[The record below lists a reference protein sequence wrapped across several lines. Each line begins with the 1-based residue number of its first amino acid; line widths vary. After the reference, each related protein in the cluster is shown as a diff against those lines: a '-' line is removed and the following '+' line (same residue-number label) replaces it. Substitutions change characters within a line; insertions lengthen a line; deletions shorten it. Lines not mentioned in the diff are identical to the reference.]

1 MPKQSAGI
9 LLFRRSPSGAEV
21 LIVHPGGPFWA
32 KKDVGAWS
40 IPKGE
45 FEEGEEPMAAAKREF
60 QEEIG
65 ALAPIGNYLPLGQ
78 AKQRSGKIVH
88 GFALENDFNLELF
101 KSNMFTMEWPPKSGV
116 QQEFPECDRAAWVT
130 LKVAKKKLV
139 SGQVPL
145 LETLA
150 KELGESLDAPEP
162 AKKGKNPPVPP
173 AQASLF

>member
-32 KKDVGAWS
+32 KKDSGAWS

-45 FEEGEEPMAAAKREF
+45 FEAGEEPEAAAKREF

-65 ALAPIGNYLPLGQ
+65 APAPVGNYLKLGE

-88 GFALENDFNLELF
+88 GFALENDFNLEFF

-162 AKKGKNPPVPP
+162 SRKGKTPPVPP

>member
-9 LLFRRSPSGAEV
+9 LLFRHSPGGAEV

-32 KKDVGAWS
+32 KKDAGAWS

-45 FEEGEEPMAAAKREF
+45 FEEGENPETAAKREF
-60 QEEIG
+60 EEEIG
-65 ALAPIGNYLPLGQ
+65 APAPVGNYLSLGE

-88 GFALENDFNLELF
+88 AFALEDDFNLELF

-116 QQEFPECDRAAWVT
+116 EQEFPECDRAAWVT
-130 LKVAKKKLV
+130 LKTAKKKLV

-145 LETLA
+145 LEVLA
-150 KELGESLDAPEP
+150 KELGEPLDMPKP
-162 AKKGKNPPVPP
+162 KGGKNPPVPP